1 MKMKNSNTLTK
12 RDMMKVFWR
21 SFTIEWSWNYERQMN
36 LGYTYSLL
44 PVLQKIYPQKDKLS
58 ESMKRHMEFF
68 NITPW
73 ISTFPMGITIAMEE
87 TNARDDQFDP
97 STINNIKIALMGPL
111 SGIGDSLF
119 WGTLR
124 VIATGI
130 GTSLAMKGNVL
141 GPILFLLIFNI
152 PAIAVRYYGLFLGY
166 NIGADFI
173 GSVQKSGLMERL
185 TYGASVIGLAVVGAM
200 TATMVTV
207 NMQFTIGS
215 GDDALTISGLADS
228 VVPGILPLAFTG
240 FIYYLVKKG
249 VKSYWILLLIAAI
262 GILGAYTGI
271 LGLGE

>member
-1 MKMKNSNTLTK
+1 MKNSNILTK
-12 RDMMKVFWR
+12 KDMMRVFWR

-44 PVLQKIYPQKDKLS
+44 PVLQKIYPQKDKFS
-58 ESMKRHMEFF
+58 QAIKRHMEFF

-166 NIGADFI
+166 NLGADFI
-173 GSVQKSGLMERL
+173 GNVQKSGLMERL

-207 NMQFTIGS
+207 NMPFTIGS

-228 VVPGILPLAFTG
+228 VIPGILPLAFTG

-249 VKSYWILLLIAAI
+249 VKSYWILLLIAVI
-262 GILGAYTGI
+262 GIFGAYTGI

>member
-1 MKMKNSNTLTK
+1 
-12 RDMMKVFWR
+12 MMKVFWR

-207 NMQFTIGS
+207 NMPFTIGS